1 MDMYL
6 RLKYR
11 TKSIEEIINKSK
23 LGDDE
28 HRYRKK
34 IINELNLEDNKYEHR
49 KKHRKNSK

>member
-34 IINELNLEDNKYEHR
+34 NNKWI
-49 KKHRKNSK
+49 KLGG